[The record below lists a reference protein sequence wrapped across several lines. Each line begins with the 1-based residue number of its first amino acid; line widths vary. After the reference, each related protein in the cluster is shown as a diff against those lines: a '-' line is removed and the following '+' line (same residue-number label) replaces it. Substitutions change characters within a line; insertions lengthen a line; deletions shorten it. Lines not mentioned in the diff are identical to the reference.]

1 MKLKSC
7 FLIMLIVCAFFSC
20 SDNDEPVNLSITP
33 VVPDAT
39 LSLAVQTD
47 GRVKTKGGFI
57 TDGEKVGDVTWDFQ
71 VKNLTLVIF
80 NNDSKSL
87 SGVSG
92 VPVGAITSVITQNYT
107 GATITDTPVIKETDV
122 VSGNSF
128 LLLLANLPATVI
140 EQLTASGNSLN
151 PGERK
156 TIEQVLQM
164 TTDLDIENSTNGLTM
179 SSELIPVTIGTGI
192 NYVGF
197 GAKGATINA
206 GQANEGIEI
215 HGENPVDLIRRVAA
229 IQLEKIELPTVTG
242 EIYQSVKFEP
252 KEVFVANVK
261 STAGIGSAGDVT
273 IEQTAEKADYYLAPE
288 KYAAE
293 TGSLKHGASTA
304 GDNLLETLSGE
315 LTVNNTMNIDL
326 PPCYVYPNQR
336 GEATFAVTTEIPN
349 PKNYTLL
356 VVKGDYTYSIGGKE
370 ETERNRY
377 YAVIVNDNSLG
388 GTITGDGEHNVRVK
402 RNTKYSVTL
411 QVLGTGS
418 DKPFT
423 PAAFAHVAAKVEV
436 ANWSV
441 ININEPVD

>member
-1 MKLKSC
+1 M
-7 FLIMLIVCAFFSC
+7 VCAFFSC

-57 TDGEKVGDVTWDFQ
+57 EDGTKVNDVAWDFQ

-80 NNDSKSL
+80 NND
-87 SGVSG
+87 GNGANTQSG
-92 VPVGAITSVITQNYT
+92 VPVGTIASVVTQPYSGTAITAAPIVEK
-107 GATITDTPVIKETDV
+107 ADV
-122 VSGNSF
+122 VSGDAH
-128 LLLLANLPATVI
+128 LLLLANLPQSVI
-140 EQLTASGNSLN
+140 DQLTASGNSLN
-151 PGERK
+151 PSERK

-164 TTDLDIENSTNGLTM
+164 TTDLGIENSTNGLTM

-197 GAKGATINA
+197 GEKNAIINI
-206 GQANEGIEI
+206 GQANEGTEI
-215 HGENPVDLIRRVAA
+215 YGPKPVDLIRRVAA
-229 IQLEKIELPTVTG
+229 IELEKIELPTVTG

-261 STAGIGSAGDVT
+261 STAGIGSAAGVT
-273 IEQTAEKADYYLAPE
+273 IEQTAEAANYYLAPA
-288 KYAAE
+288 KYISAE
-293 TGSLKHGASTA
+293 GSLKHGTSTA
-304 GDNLLETLSGE
+304 DNNLLKDMTGTLNVTE
-315 LTVNNTMNIDL
+315 TMNITL
-326 PPCYVYPNQR
+326 PPCYVYPNQE
-336 GEATFAVTTEIPN
+336 GEAAFAATTEIPN

-356 VVKGDYTYSIGGKE
+356 VVKGDYTYRLINDPTNTPVKE
-370 ETERNRY
+370 ENRY

-388 GTITGDGEHNVRVK
+388 GTFTGEGEYNVRVK

-441 ININEPVD
+441 INIEQPVD